1 MIWWQ
6 WIVLGVV
13 LLSAEMIVDA
23 EFYLIFLGLSAIT
36 LGVLGLAPLP
46 VPFWGQ
52 WLLFAALSVA
62 FLLLFREKLYRK
74 IRGETPE
81 LAEGVVGDF
90 AIAEEEIAP
99 GAIGRV
105 QLRGST
111 WTARNTGTTTL
122 LAEGRARVVAAEGLQ
137 VKVRPES

>member
-1 MIWWQ
+1 M
-6 WIVLGVV
+6 
-13 LLSAEMIVDA
+13 
-23 EFYLIFLGLSAIT
+23 
-36 LGVLGLAPLP
+36 
-46 VPFWGQ
+46 
-52 WLLFAALSVA
+52 
-62 FLLLFREKLYRK
+62 
-74 IRGETPE
+74 
-81 LAEGVVGDF
+81 GDF